1 MDYVRAIA
9 TSALLLVCFIQRAPV
24 AHAAAPVALSND
36 LVWNLGKEAFFQMPR
51 GLRLGKLFDNVAG
64 ANVTGAKVYDAEQGQ
79 CLYLTSGSMS
89 VVEPPETTW
98 YRYEVVKTSSGRY
111 LRLMKKY
118 IPTSPVQMRLNA
130 TIIARNADGEA
141 SIGLTGYIP
150 PPLITYRYPSVSTST
165 PLATQRSVQENIWY
179 TDLYPAEKFE
189 YLQSYFTRSATLRVT
204 TGPKGQPS
212 ARVKSFDDETLADP
226 KYNWQGMKYTH
237 NRNIPVNNGVVVTA
251 SLYIPEEWVLR
262 TPNSNCSTDPSDC
275 ARATEVAVEVGYGPT
290 GSGEPVFR
298 LHAGFDNRNA
308 EFNEFGPYV
317 YLYADG
323 PVRDLGPA
331 SDVWPISPLGSYLEF
346 AFPDTV
352 PTKIPSWSGKVR
364 LNSWNDFTFV
374 LRRYD
379 YDSGL
384 YNGVRR
390 SCQESARI
398 EW

>member
-118 IPTSPVQMRLNA
+118 IPTSSVQMRLNA

-150 PPLITYRYPSVSTST
+150 PPLITY
-165 PLATQRSVQENIWY
+165 
-179 TDLYPAEKFE
+179 
-189 YLQSYFTRSATLRVT
+189 
-204 TGPKGQPS
+204 
-212 ARVKSFDDETLADP
+212 
-226 KYNWQGMKYTH
+226 
-237 NRNIPVNNGVVVTA
+237 
-251 SLYIPEEWVLR
+251 
-262 TPNSNCSTDPSDC
+262 
-275 ARATEVAVEVGYGPT
+275 
-290 GSGEPVFR
+290 
-298 LHAGFDNRNA
+298 
-308 EFNEFGPYV
+308 
-317 YLYADG
+317 
-323 PVRDLGPA
+323 
-331 SDVWPISPLGSYLEF
+331 
-346 AFPDTV
+346 
-352 PTKIPSWSGKVR
+352 
-364 LNSWNDFTFV
+364 
-374 LRRYD
+374 
-379 YDSGL
+379 
-384 YNGVRR
+384 
-390 SCQESARI
+390 
-398 EW
+398 